1 MLWQGMQIYKIN
13 RNSCIFINVKD
24 FVFELS
30 SDDDDAEERCKTS
43 IEKAIE
49 LDKENP
55 DALQM
60 MANFLLLKEK
70 TQVKG

>member
-1 MLWQGMQIYKIN
+1 MARHANIKRNMKNHVYLKMLKTV
-13 RNSCIFINVKD
+13 C
-24 FVFELS
+24 FVNYS